1 MAATTHKLSVIR
13 DASNPGSEV
22 DYEIYAKGL
31 ENARTIALTSDVTGS
46 ASGDLSSNLSIS
58 TTIANDA
65 VTESKLATDAVTV
78 NKIKDGEITKAKL
91 NASAYDES
99 AGSIADGTNANL
111 ATKTQ
116 VKQYVESVVSAE
128 GHYRG
133 VQSVATINGWTAANL
148 HNGDRVITSSD
159 PEGSG
164 TGTLTLGN
172 LPVVDGQEVIF
183 FVSDD
188 QSTKIWQSSEGNY
201 KIKQSAVSDPTAS
214 GSAVEFIDSISQ
226 NTNGEITP
234 TKKAVRGA
242 TTSQTGVVQL
252 AGSIGTTV
260 ATENNKAAT
269 EKAVRDAIDGL
280 SATAT
285 STNGTNVQV
294 RVTESAGKVTAVSIT
309 TDNTLGK
316 VTTATPGNFASFTST
331 GAVEDSEVSA
341 SDLATAAQGSKA
353 DTAIQGVKLDGA
365 SAALTPDTNKVVTIP
380 NAVATGET
388 GETSGLMTAADK
400 AKVESVTEGA
410 TKVESSTTNGN
421 IKIDGN
427 ETTVYTHPTTTAVAA
442 AAVKVGNDA
451 AGHVVLGAALTAA
464 DVGLGNVR
472 NTEITVTS
480 TSVSDGTTTFNQY
493 VHPTSAGYKHIPAG
507 GTTGD
512 FLAYDSAGT
521 AKWASNPAAGK
532 ADKVQNATSGNFAAL
547 DANGNLTD
555 STKKASDF
563 ATSTHAHGHITNAG
577 AITDTGVAIAN
588 GDALAIVDA
597 SDSSKVAKTSITF
610 DGSTT
615 NKALTP
621 KGTWEEFNGASA
633 SSTTP
638 AMDGTADVGS
648 ETSYARGDHVHPTD
662 TSREPVFTMNY
673 DSSDNALVF
682 SKAFGTVSSGN

>member
-1 MAATTHKLSVIR
+1 MSNNPKLSVIR
-13 DASNPGSEV
+13 DASNPNQTI

-31 ENARTIALTSDVTGS
+31 ESQVTFALSGDVTGS
-46 ASGDLSSNLSIS
+46 STGDLSSNL
-58 TTIANDA
+58 TIAATISNGA
-65 VTESKLATDAVTV
+65 VSHDKLATDSVQNDKILSGTIALDKIAAAAFGNSDVATDNDGHIATHAQVVAYVTRLLQGY
-78 NKIKDGEITKAKL
+78 GE
-91 NASAYDES
+91 NY
-99 AGSIADGTNANL
+99 
-111 ATKTQ
+111 
-116 VKQYVESVVSAE
+116 
-128 GHYRG
+128 G
-133 VQSVATINGWTAANL
+133 VLSVASINAMTLANL
-148 HNGDRVITSSD
+148 HNGDLVIVGGIDSEH
-159 PEGSG
+159 PEHVI
-164 TGTLTLGN
+164 TLGN
-172 LPVVDGQEVIF
+172 LDVRNGENLIF
-183 FVSDD
+183 HKEGTGSSATGV
-188 QSTKIWQSSEGNY
+188 WQSIDGEF
-201 KIKQSAVSDPTAS
+201 KLTQTAVDAQGATSKTLTRLQQNANGDITATFTDISITSSQISDKTNTYSAS
-214 GSAVEFIDSISQ
+214 GETVV
-226 NTNGEITP
+226 TG
-234 TKKAVRGA
+234 KA
-242 TTSQTGVVQL
+242 
-252 AGSIGTTV
+252 I
-260 ATENNKAAT
+260 AA
-269 EKAVRDAIDGL
+269 ALGGLDAAI
-280 SATAT
+280 T
-285 STNGTNVQV
+285 STDGTNVNV
-294 RVTESAGKVTAVSIT
+294 KVTETDGKITAVNVT
-309 TDNTLGK
+309 TDNTVAKVPSATAGNLASLTAAGGISDSGK
-316 VTTATPGNFASFTST
+316 SL
-331 GAVEDSEVSA
+331 
-341 SDLATAAQGSKA
+341 SDLATSAQGTKA

-365 SAALTPDTNKVVTIP
+365 SDALSPDTNKVVTIP

-388 GETSGLMTAADK
+388 GATSGLMTAADK

-493 VHPTSAGYKHIPAG
+493 EHPTSAGYKHIPAG

-532 ADKVQNATSGNFAAL
+532 ADKVQNATPGNFAAL

-563 ATSTHAHGHITNAG
+563 ATSGHTHGNITNAG
-577 AITDTGVAIAN
+577 TITATGVAIAN

-638 AMDGTADVGS
+638 AMDGTADAGS
-648 ETSYARGDHVHPTD
+648 ETAYARGDHVHPTD

>member
-1 MAATTHKLSVIR
+1 MSNNPKLSVIR
-13 DASNPGSEV
+13 DASNPNQTI

-31 ENARTIALTSDVTGS
+31 ESQVTFALSGDVTGS
-46 ASGDLSSNLSIS
+46 STGDLSSNL
-58 TTIANDA
+58 TIAATISNGA
-65 VTESKLATDAVTV
+65 VSHDKLATDSVQ
-78 NKIKDGEITKAKL
+78 NDKILSGT
-91 NASAYDES
+91 
-99 AGSIADGTNANL
+99 IALDKIAAAAFGN
-111 ATKTQ
+111 
-116 VKQYVESVVSAE
+116 SD
-128 GHYRG
+128 
-133 VQSVATINGWTAANL
+133 VATDNDGHIATHAQVVAYVTRLLQGYGENYGVLSVEDINAMTLDNL
-148 HNGDRVITSSD
+148 HNGDLVIVGHIGEPGHSATTVTLGGLTVRNGENLIFHKEGTGSSATGVWQSIDGEFKLIQTAVDAQGATSKTLTRLQQNANGDITATFTDISITSSQISDKTNTYSASGETVVTGKAIAAALGGLDAAITSSD
-159 PEGSG
+159 
-164 TGTLTLGN
+164 
-172 LPVVDGQEVIF
+172 
-183 FVSDD
+183 
-188 QSTKIWQSSEGNY
+188 
-201 KIKQSAVSDPTAS
+201 
-214 GSAVEFIDSISQ
+214 
-226 NTNGEITP
+226 
-234 TKKAVRGA
+234 
-242 TTSQTGVVQL
+242 
-252 AGSIGTTV
+252 
-260 ATENNKAAT
+260 
-269 EKAVRDAIDGL
+269 
-280 SATAT
+280 
-285 STNGTNVQV
+285 GTNVNV
-294 RVTESAGKVTAVSIT
+294 KVTETDGKITAVNVT
-309 TDNTLGK
+309 TDNTVAKVSSATAGNLASLTAAGGISDSGK
-316 VTTATPGNFASFTST
+316 SL
-331 GAVEDSEVSA
+331 
-341 SDLATAAQGSKA
+341 SDLATSAQGTKA
-353 DTAIQGVKLDGA
+353 DSAIQGVKLDGA
-365 SAALTPDTNKVVTIP
+365 SAALSPDTNKVVTIP

-388 GETSGLMTAADK
+388 GATSGLMTAADK

-410 TKVESSTTNGN
+410 TKVETSTTNGN

-451 AGHVVLGAALTAA
+451 AGHVVLGAALTKA
-464 DVGLGNVR
+464 DVGLGNVN
-472 NTEITVTS
+472 NTAIEVTS
-480 TSVSDGTTTFNQY
+480 TSVSDGTTTFNKY
-493 VHPTSAGYKHIPAG
+493 VHPTDAGNKHIPAG

-563 ATSTHAHGHITNAG
+563 ATSSHTHGNITNAG
-577 AITDTGVAIAN
+577 TITATGVAIAN

-638 AMDGTADVGS
+638 AMDGTADAGS
-648 ETSYARGDHVHPTD
+648 ETAYARGDHVHPTD